1 MSEHQSA
8 VLQQCTDNR
17 AEVVAA
23 SRFFN
28 NDRVT
33 TSALIEALVE
43 KTKPVAAQRHVLCL
57 QDTSEVNYNAHA
69 GRLKASDPE
78 LGPVTN
84 GRDVGFFLHPSLVL
98 DAQTGFALGY
108 ADIYLWNR
116 RWHQPDK
123 HERHY
128 KSLPIE
134 QKESYR
140 WIAASLR
147 TKAALAEAAHR
158 TIIADREGDIFEEF
172 ATVPDDQTDVLIR
185 SRCDR
190 RIETEAGGGLLY
202 AYVAALSCQGH
213 FELKI
218 KGRPGRRARRAQL
231 DVRFG
236 AVSLQK
242 PQTGVHA
249 ASLPAQ
255 VQVWAIEI
263 RESPKTV
270 PKGEEPILWRLLTTH
285 RVETLEQALQI
296 ALWYSWRWWIEQLF
310 RLLKSE
316 GLRLESSQLE
326 RGSALKKL
334 CVLSLEVAL
343 ALLQLVTE
351 RDGDYGAPVSVVFT
365 AKEAVFLS
373 VLQRRYE
380 GKTAKQR
387 CRHGQ
392 GSLAWAAW
400 VIGRL
405 GGWKGYARASP
416 PGPITMRR
424 GLDRFMDQYAGWLLA
439 QHGRINNYAGG

>member
-1 MSEHQSA
+1 MTEHQTA
-8 VLQQCTDNR
+8 VLQQCTHNR

-28 NDRVT
+28 NDRVKIE
-33 TSALIEALVE
+33 ALIEALVE
-43 KTKPVAAQRHVLCL
+43 KTKPLVDRRHVLCI
-57 QDTSEVNYNAHA
+57 QDTSEINYSAHA
-69 GRLKASDPE
+69 GRLKASDVE
-78 LGPVTN
+78 LGPLAKS
-84 GRDVGFFLHPSLVL
+84 RDVGFFLHPSLVL

-108 ADIYLWNR
+108 GDIHLWNR
-116 RWHQPDK
+116 RWHQADK
-123 HERHY
+123 HQRRY

-147 TKAALAEAAHR
+147 TKAALTGAAHR

-172 ATVPDDQTDVLIR
+172 ATVPDAQTDVLIR

-190 RIETEAGGGLLY
+190 RIETEAGSALLY
-202 AYVAALSCQGH
+202 GYVAALPLQGR
-213 FELKI
+213 FDLKI
-218 KGRPGRRARRAQL
+218 KQRPGRRARQACL
-231 DVRFG
+231 EVRFG
-236 AVSLQK
+236 AVSVQR

-249 ASLPAQ
+249 TDVPEQ
-255 VQVWAIEI
+255 VRLWAVEL
-263 RESPKTV
+263 RESSETV
-270 PKGEEPILWRLLTTH
+270 PEGEEPILWRLLTTH
-285 RVETLEQALQI
+285 RVAVLEAALEV

-316 GLRLESSQLE
+316 GLALESSQLQT
-326 RGSALKKL
+326 GSALKKL

-343 ALLQLVTE
+343 VLLQLVTE
-351 RDGDYGAPVSVVFT
+351 RDGDYGAPASMVFT
-365 AKEAVFLS
+365 ASEEEMLR

-387 CRHGQ
+387 CGHAA

-400 VIGRL
+400 VLGRL
-405 GGWKGYARASP
+405 GGWTGYARASP

-424 GLDRFMDQYAGWLLA
+424 GLDRFMSQYEGWLLA
-439 QHGRINNYAGG
+439 QHGRTNNYS